1 MKILI
6 IDDEKDIIAFL
17 SKGLKAKAYVVDSAY
32 DGEEGSYLARR
43 NHYDLIVLDNNLPK
57 MNGTQV
63 LKEIRKAGVKSPV
76 LALTVNAE
84 LEKKGEMFKLGV
96 DDYLTKPFLFE
107 EFLFIALLIGFFIL
121 IYKRKIH
128 LNHFKKAALIVFL
141 IALFSLIA
149 SLFFDRFFKLFHL
162 IVFPQGNWQFQASS
176 LMIQV
181 YQQSFFQEFFV
192 RVIVAAVFIS
202 LFLTILFYLIVVK
215 NRKL

>member
-1 MKILI
+1 MSLMPKSRKIKKDFLI
-6 IDDEKDIIAFL
+6 ALLIAFIIIL
-17 SKGLKAKAYVVDSAY
+17 GSFNYHLYSASFHGSLIKKYSDNPIHLKIDSNVTRYITGLDSKLNVDFN
-32 DGEEGSYLARR
+32 EEEKSHMA
-43 NHYDLIVLDNNLPK
+43 D
-57 MNGTQV
+57 
-63 LKEIRKAGVKSPV
+63 VKRLV
-76 LALTVNAE
+76 
-84 LEKKGEMFKLGV
+84 
-96 DDYLTKPFLFE
+96 LFE

-162 IVFPQGNWQFQASS
+162 IVFPQGNWQFNASS